1 MNDLFFPSV
10 DISSN
15 GTKVYVLELNGDLHQ
30 FALNAPDVFKEMR
43 ANTGAVAG
51 EMIMDIKNG
60 SFTNAGGILS
70 EGTHY
75 TITNLPTSFTSSI
88 SVNTLGTIGTLTLS
102 GNAASHANLNNLEV
116 LIFFLQI

>member
-1 MNDLFFPSV
+1 
-10 DISSN
+10 
-15 GTKVYVLELNGDLHQ
+15 
-30 FALNAPDVFKEMR
+30 MR